1 MALAQAQGKVTTSTK
16 AKPTAFVP
24 AGKTFDQRLKA
35 FLSDATK
42 TYGTTISKDNGRTI
56 AWQQKHHV
64 AHMFLYNAYKSTK
77 PAKVASGKRTI
88 SWDHFSSAKI
98 IWSTIVFSDF
108 LRTKTNGV
116 PMKQGTAWKKGFEPD
131 KAATE
136 KYVKSLLV
144 SGKIGNGGKA
154 MVSSGLKPCGE
165 PCKCGAGRSKHLD
178 GVAADLN
185 TAHLASLT
193 IKLTTKKAGSLDD
206 YLKKFG
212 LHRPLLNHPASPEKW
227 HVEALP

>member
-1 MALAQAQGKVTTSTK
+1 MTVALAQV
-16 AKPTAFVP
+16 KPVAFVP
-24 AGKTFDQRLKA
+24 TGKTFDQRLKA
-35 FLSDATK
+35 FLSDAT
-42 TYGTTISKDNGRTI
+42 TNYGITISKDNGRTI

-64 AHMFLYNAYKSTK
+64 AHMFLYNSYKSTK
-77 PAKVASGKRTI
+77 PAKVESGKRTI
-88 SWDHFSSAKI
+88 SWTHFSNAKTM
-98 IWSTIVFSDF
+98 WSTIVFSDF

-131 KAATE
+131 QTATE
-136 KYVKSLLV
+136 KHVKSLLV
-144 SGKIGNGGKA
+144 SAGIGNAGKA

-185 TAHLASLT
+185 SGNLASLT
-193 IKLTTKKAGSLDD
+193 TKLTAKKAGSLDD

-212 LHRPLLNHPASPEKW
+212 LHRPLLNHPSSPEKW